1 MTHCAPVLVRYLDG
15 IAMADVVV
23 YATPYCFYCLRAK
36 QLLAKKGVAFQEVD
50 VGGSGEA
57 RGQLAEVTGSRRV
70 PKIFINGEL
79 VGGYYELAM
88 MERTGELDALLAA
101 TPGRPGPDSSPGRP

>member
-1 MTHCAPVLVRYLDG
+1 
-15 IAMADVVV
+15 MADVVV

-50 VGGSGEA
+50 VGGNGDA

-70 PKIFINGEL
+70 PKIFINGAL

-88 MERTGELDALLAA
+88 MDRTGELDALLAEPPGGSGSDSTA
-101 TPGRPGPDSSPGRP
+101 GRP